1 MTLRSVPGHVRSL
14 CVEGFTLERML
25 LACSHSARLLQDTT
39 DSNEH
44 HSHQDTVTAA
54 TSVFV
59 APPGSDA
66 AVAASVCGAAGGL
79 SANPTW
85 LTYLAIA
92 FGVLF
97 AIMLFINIFLCR
109 QVYSEWIALLI

>member
-1 MTLRSVPGHVRSL
+1 M
-14 CVEGFTLERML
+14 
-25 LACSHSARLLQDTT
+25 
-39 DSNEH
+39 
-44 HSHQDTVTAA
+44 TAA

-59 APPGSDA
+59 APPGSES
-66 AVAASVCGAAGGL
+66 AVAASICGATGGL

-109 QVYSEWIALLI
+109 QVLPFLSDFSNTFDLVYYLRASGVSCLQFYFQCDDMQLHPDGGD